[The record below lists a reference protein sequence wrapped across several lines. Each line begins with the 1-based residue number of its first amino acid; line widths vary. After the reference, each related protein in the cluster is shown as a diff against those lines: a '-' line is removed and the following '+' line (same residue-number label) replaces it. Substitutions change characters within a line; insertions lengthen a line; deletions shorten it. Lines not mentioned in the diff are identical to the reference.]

1 MINVSLRDVPFKIT
15 RDQINWISFSLLI
28 IQTHQNQNVSCESF
42 YDRQFNKF
50 FLGNLGIAYFTPA
63 TFGLLVAKFPIG
75 WWALLDFLEA
85 STKIVGTLLRLT
97 DRPTLVSPFRERPP
111 GYCRSFGVT
120 FCGRCQ
126 YVCQYGGHKTG
137 TFTVIL
143 QPPGACRRNG
153 ICRSGHHEI
162 ALLPKM
168 GLISPFRYPD

>member
-1 MINVSLRDVPFKIT
+1 MIL
-15 RDQINWISFSLLI
+15 
-28 IQTHQNQNVSCESF
+28 THQNQNVVCESF
-42 YDRQFNKF
+42 HDRQFNIL
-50 FLGNLGIAYFTPA
+50 FLGNLGYCFCFIRA
-63 TFGLLVAKFPIG
+63 TFGLLVAAYPIV
-75 WWALLDFLEA
+75 WWALLDVLEA

-126 YVCQYGGHKTG
+126 YGGHKTG

-143 QPPGACRRNG
+143 QPPGARRRNG

-162 ALLPKM
+162 VLFPKM